1 MAFRTADL
9 LSLTMRTGDATSQHI
24 FDLTRFLQAEGIRA
38 QLYSNY
44 APGPLPEEIRPLV
57 RQADYA
63 DYQPSSDLLILE
75 YSNWSPLAER
85 IRDHQGAKIFSYHGV
100 TPPALWGSE
109 AGREGLRIA
118 EVRTQLA
125 WFAHLALTV
134 SPYMREELH
143 RNSGYPLE
151 RIRVVPFGLP
161 LDHLQTPPTPTQ
173 LEALRARWGVQG
185 KRVVLFI
192 GRVAGNKRIDLAVSA
207 VARLVALDPQ
217 VHLLVVG
224 NKDGNPAE
232 RELAANL
239 VAQAEQ
245 LGIANQVTLTGR
257 VDQVEP
263 YYHLA
268 DVLVLPSLHEGFGV
282 PLVEAMAVGLPTVAS
297 ASCALPWVLDA
308 EAGEE
313 QAAGLLFAPGDDA
326 DLARQIGRIWQEPG
340 LRAGLIERGKARA
353 ARFSP
358 AQFAANMRAVLA
370 EVATLAQSP
379 TPAEQHPMGQLYQ
392 QADVALRNYKVRSGV
407 PLVGRLIEWV
417 RRNSTT
423 HVKEAYLDP
432 MIEQQVNFNR
442 QVADEILHLQGEV
455 RRLQAEIDQL
465 RKEQAQR

>member
-24 FDLTRFLQAEGIRA
+24 FDVARFLQAEGIRPR
-38 QLYSNY
+38 LYSNY
-44 APGPLPEEIRPLV
+44 AYGPLPEDLRELV
-57 RQADYA
+57 QQADYA
-63 DYQPSSDLLILE
+63 DYQPTSNLLILE

-161 LDHLQTPPTPTQ
+161 LDHLQTPPPPAQ
-173 LEALRARWGVQG
+173 LDALRARWGLHG
-185 KRVVLFI
+185 KRVILFI

-207 VARLVALDPQ
+207 TSKLIAAGET

-232 RELAANL
+232 RELAAKL
-239 VAQAEQ
+239 AAQAAE
-245 LGIANQVTLTGR
+245 LGIADHVTLTGR

-263 YYHLA
+263 YYSLA

-282 PLVEAMAVGLPTVAS
+282 PLVEAMAVGVPTVAS
-297 ASCALPWVLDA
+297 ASCALPWILNA
-308 EAGEE
+308 ESGEE
-313 QAAGLLFAPGDDA
+313 QAAGLLFTPGNAD
-326 DLARQIGRIWQEPG
+326 DLARQIGHILQEPG
-340 LRAGLIERGKARA
+340 LREQLIERGKARA
-353 ARFSP
+353 AEFSP
-358 AQFAANMRAVLA
+358 DRFVANMRSVLA

-392 QADVALRNYKVRSGV
+392 QADVALRNYKVRSGI
-407 PLVGRLIEWV
+407 PFVGRLIEWV

-432 MIEQQVNFNR
+432 IIEQQVNFNR
-442 QVADEILHLQGEV
+442 QVADEILQLQGEI
-455 RRLQAEIDQL
+455 RHLQAEIEQL
-465 RKEQAQR
+465 RKERAQP